1 MTRYEKVNYIGRESG
16 NGLMR
21 YEKDLLTLRLC
32 DSFFP
37 VSFIEEKNGT
47 KGIFDCSGYE
57 RICRIEELQCMDFLS
72 MISSMVSNM
81 IATEK
86 HCIFGECLD
95 LRVENCY
102 VNLKNWDTKFLY
114 IRDSNRIP
122 FREKVL
128 RIMKFLETKVEE
140 KEVFDKAIRIV
151 EENES
156 NRIIVGHLE
165 SLKRE
170 FYETKF

>member
-1 MTRYEKVNYIGRESG
+1 M
-16 NGLMR
+16 
-21 YEKDLLTLRLC
+21 
-32 DSFFP
+32 
-37 VSFIEEKNGT
+37 
-47 KGIFDCSGYE
+47 
-57 RICRIEELQCMDFLS
+57 
-72 MISSMVSNM
+72 
-81 IATEK
+81 
-86 HCIFGECLD
+86 
-95 LRVENCY
+95 ENCY

-114 IRDSNRIP
+114 IRDANRIP